1 MARHENGEPAPKHG
15 QYLDHNNALGTWTHA
30 LLTARHSAR
39 TGSLGGTCGNSSH
52 RRRMLRALENRTQT
66 ADYPS
71 RITTRSHANSLEL
84 AQLTTASEN
93 QTVSR
98 GVTNEVNFC
107 KRLKTHLSKSNR
119 SSKQY
124 EIRHTTHNWALWVGC
139 MREFARTFFSLH
151 CTSKRERDHAQNAT
165 VGTTSQAGFSTSNPQ
180 MTDETVWETFGN
192 LTDCS

>member
-1 MARHENGEPAPKHG
+1 MGDCHRSEQKLARHENGKPAPKHG

-39 TGSLGGTCGNSSH
+39 TGSLGGTGGNSSH

-84 AQLTTASEN
+84 ALLNTASEN

-124 EIRHTTHNWALWVGC
+124 EIRHPTHTGHSGSV
-139 MREFARTFFSLH
+139 ARGNLPELSSAYTARP
-151 CTSKRERDHAQNAT
+151 RERETMHKTRLPALRRKLVSEQAT
-165 VGTTSQAGFSTSNPQ
+165 RR
-180 MTDETVWETFGN
+180 
-192 LTDCS
+192 